1 MDAVLKVIC
10 GTLVAVILGLAL
22 RQQGRDIALLLSVAV
37 CCMVIAV
44 GVSYL
49 SPVVE
54 FVRQLAE
61 NTGTDPELMRI
72 LLKSVGIALIAEIAE
87 LICTDAG
94 NTALA
99 KTIQILATSV
109 ILWLAM
115 PLMSALLE
123 LIQKMMEE
131 V

>member
-1 MDAVLKVIC
+1 MEAVGKVIF
-10 GTLVAVILGLAL
+10 GALIAGILGLTL
-22 RQQGRDIALLLSVAV
+22 RQQGKDIALLLSVAV

-49 SPVVE
+49 TPVIE
-54 FVRQLAE
+54 FVRQLQE
-61 NTGTDPELMRI
+61 STGTDPDILRI
-72 LLKSVGIALIAEIAE
+72 LLKSVGIGLIAEIAG

-94 NTALA
+94 NAALA
-99 KTIQILATSV
+99 KTIQILASAV
-109 ILWLAM
+109 ILWLSL

-123 LIQKMMEE
+123 LVRKMLEE

>member
-1 MDAVLKVIC
+1 MGAVLKVIF
-10 GTLVAVILGLAL
+10 GALITVILGLTL
-22 RQQGRDIALLLSVAV
+22 RQQGKDIALLLSVAV

-44 GVSYL
+44 GIAYL
-49 SPVVE
+49 TPVVE
-54 FVRQLAE
+54 LVRQLQS
-61 NTGTDPELMRI
+61 NSGTDPEFVRI
-72 LLKSVGIALIAEIAE
+72 LLKSVGIGLVAEIAG

-94 NTALA
+94 NAALA
-99 KTIQILATSV
+99 KTIQILATAV

-123 LIQKMMEE
+123 LVRKLMEE